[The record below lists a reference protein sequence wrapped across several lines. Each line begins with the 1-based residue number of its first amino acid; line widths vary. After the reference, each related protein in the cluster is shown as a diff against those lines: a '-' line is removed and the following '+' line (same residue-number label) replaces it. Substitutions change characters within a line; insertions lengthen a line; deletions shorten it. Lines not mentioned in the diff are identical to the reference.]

1 MNSSIPMLWPF
12 GSLVH
17 DHAGKVCEVDHSRTS
32 LMGLRFVSPLEAE
45 LTSTRSLGAEAKPNT
60 TRGQYQQNLA
70 AAGINAKAIDTVI
83 ISHYHPDHVNR
94 LLGADDK
101 PAFPNAE
108 ILVPAAEHRFW
119 MNDGVWCSSTAS
131 AAARASPRGSLSGW
145 RRPASC
151 RRAGWARG
159 SRLRRAAQG

>member
-1 MNSSIPMLWPF
+1 MS
-12 GSLVH
+12 
-17 DHAGKVCEVDHSRTS
+17 
-32 LMGLRFVSPLEAE
+32 LRFVSPLEAE

-60 TRGQYQQNLA
+60 THGQYQPNLA
-70 AAGINAKAIDTVI
+70 AAGINAKAIHTVI

-119 MNDGVWCSSTAS
+119 MNDGVWCSSS
-131 AAARASPRGSLSGW
+131 SIGCGARK
-145 RRPASC
+145 PA
-151 RRAGWARG
+151 R
-159 SRLRRAAQG
+159 